1 MLSPYQGNDLEGYKL
16 NITSKKRLY
25 FPGSLSLQVPNC
37 KEFTSIGEM
46 HDFNFH
52 YVFLC

>member
-37 KEFTSIGEM
+37 KEFTSIGET